1 MGTSHN
7 GPAQGRGGG
16 TEPPVCCSA
25 AGQEELKGMEEE
37 EEEIPCLG
45 SGPWGAS
52 PDPTAC

>member
-7 GPAQGRGGG
+7 GPAQGRGG

-25 AGQEELKGMEEE
+25 AGQEELKGTEEE
-37 EEEIPCLG
+37 EEEETPCLG
-45 SGPWGAS
+45 FAPWGAS